1 MHCRTVEAP
10 ASQEL
15 RLTAGD
21 AVPGRESWRLVAE
34 ARDHGGAVSA
44 GVAGRA
50 AGVRADSGVELETAP
65 FFLESEYAGQNLSE
79 WAEAQG
85 GGVKAAGGSQKPIAR
100 SRELGA

>member
-1 MHCRTVEAP
+1 MARF
-10 ASQEL
+10 L
-15 RLTAGD
+15 
-21 AVPGRESWRLVAE
+21 RESL
-34 ARDHGGAVSA
+34 GGRP
-44 GVAGRA
+44 GF
-50 AGVRADSGVELETAP
+50 VRILEWNLETAP